1 MTRIKLFREFTRVSE
16 AIANEIEY
24 GSSLQKAVG
33 TSASRKAGKP
43 ESLVG
48 QISKLKGS
56 FNEEQFGA
64 LIKRIKEDARAEY
77 GGRSGDPLEIYIQD
91 MRKKQRSTFISL
103 IELIKKAL
111 EEMKTKEGQLYSDTQ
126 DILKYGMKTR

>member
-1 MTRIKLFREFTRVSE
+1 MTRIKLFREFTVSE

-33 TSASRKAGKP
+33 TSAARKAGKP

-48 QISKLKGS
+48 QISKLRGS
-56 FNEEQFGA
+56 FNEEEFGA
-64 LIKRIKEDARAEY
+64 LIKRIKEDARAEH
-77 GGRSGDPLEIYIQD
+77 GGRPGDPLEIYIQD
-91 MRKKQRSTFISL
+91 MRKKQKSTFISL

-111 EEMKTKEGQLYSDTQ
+111 EEMKTKGGKLYSDTQ
-126 DILKYGMKTR
+126 DILEYGMKTR